1 VNLLSLYKQRARF
14 EVETA
19 RNFEVPAVVE
29 DAGVEWSVEE
39 AVSIVFAV
47 K

>member
-1 VNLLSLYKQRARF
+1 MNLLSLYKHRARF

-29 DAGVEWSVEE
+29 AASVEWTVEE

>member
-1 VNLLSLYKQRARF
+1 LAVLVATNL
-14 EVETA
+14 
-19 RNFEVPAVVE
+19 EVPAVVE
-29 DAGVEWSVEE
+29 DAGVEWRVEE